1 MNRQIQQWRVGV
13 NKSKMYSQV
22 QNHLKQKLQ
31 DKQKPEKQTKSAES
45 YCRANNEVSR
55 LLMSMFTQRNNSQD
69 MVYLSKIAVT
79 ILR

>member
-45 YCRANNEVSR
+45 V
-55 LLMSMFTQRNNSQD
+55 LQ
-69 MVYLSKIAVT
+69 SK
-79 ILR
+79 